1 MTGAS
6 LNPIVDLQQ
15 MWALPFMVNAYR
27 AGTILAIL
35 AGLVGYLMVTRRQA
49 FAGHTL
55 SAVGFPGAAGAT
67 WLGVSAAY
75 GYFTFCLAAALVI
88 ATVPSSAR
96 RGFSDESALV
106 GTIQAFALACGYLFV
121 VLYKGVLG
129 GTTALL
135 FGSFLGVTTG
145 QVTALAVLAGL
156 LLMLLAV
163 IGRPLLFASLDPA
176 AARASGVPVRALD
189 VAFLVLLAATAAGV
203 VQITGALMV
212 FTLLV
217 LPAAAARELTCRP
230 SRALTLSV
238 VLAVLITWIAL
249 AVAFYSPYPIGFWLS
264 SLAFAVFLTARGTRA
279 VRDRSVAG
287 VNVA

>member
-1 MTGAS
+1 MTSAS
-6 LNPIVDLQQ
+6 WNPITDLQQ

-27 AGTILAIL
+27 AGTILAVL
-35 AGLVGYLMVTRRQA
+35 AGLVGFLMVTRRQA

-67 WLGVSAAY
+67 WLGVSTSL
-75 GYFTFCLAAALVI
+75 GYFAFCGAAGLAIALVP
-88 ATVPSSAR
+88 TSAR
-96 RGFSDESALV
+96 RGFSEESALV
-106 GTIQAFALACGYLFV
+106 GTVQAFALACGYLFV

-135 FGSFLGVTTG
+135 FGSFLGVTAD
-145 QVTALAVLAGL
+145 QVTVLAVLAVVL
-156 LLMLLAV
+156 LAVLAV

-189 VAFLVLLAATAAGV
+189 IAFLMVLAATAAGV

-230 SRALTLSV
+230 GLALALSV
-238 VLAVLITWIAL
+238 TLALVITWVAL
-249 AVAFYSPYPIGFWLS
+249 AVAYYSPYPIGFWLS
-264 SLAFAVFLTARGTRA
+264 SIAFGSYLVARGTRL
-279 VRDRSVAG
+279 VTDRRA
-287 VNVA
+287 

>member
-1 MTGAS
+1 MTGLS
-6 LNPIVDLQQ
+6 VNPLTDLQQ

-27 AGTILAIL
+27 AGTLLAVL
-35 AGLVGYLMVTRRQA
+35 AGLVGFLMVTRRQA

-75 GYFTFCLAAALVI
+75 GYFAFCLTAALVI
-88 ATVPSSAR
+88 ALVPASAR
-96 RGFSDESALV
+96 RGFSEEGALI
-106 GTIQAFALACGYLFV
+106 GTVQAFALACGYLFV

-135 FGSFLGVTTG
+135 FGSFLGVTAD
-145 QVTALAVLAGL
+145 QVTALLVLTAVLL
-156 LLMLLAV
+156 VVLV
-163 IGRPLLFASLDPA
+163 IIGRPLLFASLDPT

-189 VAFLVLLAATAAGV
+189 TGFLVVLAATAAGV

-217 LPAAAARELTCRP
+217 LPAAAARELTSRP
-230 SRALTLSV
+230 SRSLALSV
-238 VLAVLITWIAL
+238 ALALLVTWVAL

-264 SLAFAVFLTARGTRA
+264 SVAFGVFLLAHAARRLRER
-279 VRDRSVAG
+279 VRP
-287 VNVA
+287 

>member
-1 MTGAS
+1 MTGLS
-6 LNPIVDLQQ
+6 VNPLTDLQQ

-27 AGTILAIL
+27 AGTLLAVL
-35 AGLVGYLMVTRRQA
+35 AGLVGFLMVTRRQA

-75 GYFTFCLAAALVI
+75 GYFAFCLTAALVI
-88 ATVPSSAR
+88 ALVPASAR
-96 RGFSDESALV
+96 RGFSEESALI
-106 GTIQAFALACGYLFV
+106 GTVQAFALACGYLFV

-135 FGSFLGVTTG
+135 FGSFLGVTAD
-145 QVTALAVLAGL
+145 QVTALLVLTAVLL
-156 LLMLLAV
+156 VVLVV
-163 IGRPLLFASLDPA
+163 IGRPLLFASLDPT

-189 VAFLVLLAATAAGV
+189 TGFLVVLAATAAGV

-217 LPAAAARELTCRP
+217 LPAAAARELTSRP
-230 SRALTLSV
+230 SRSLALSV
-238 VLAVLITWIAL
+238 ALALLVTWVAL

-264 SLAFAVFLTARGTRA
+264 SVAFGVFLLAHAARRLRER
-279 VRDRSVAG
+279 VRP
-287 VNVA
+287 

>member
-1 MTGAS
+1 MTGPS
-6 LNPIVDLQQ
+6 WNPLADLQQ
-15 MWALPFMVNAYR
+15 MWALPFMVNAFR

-35 AGLVGYLMVTRRQA
+35 AGLVGFLMVTRRQA

-55 SAVGFPGAAGAT
+55 STVGFPGAAGAT
-67 WLGVSAAY
+67 WLGMSAGY
-75 GYFTFCLAAALVI
+75 GYFAFCLVAALVI

-96 RGFSDESALV
+96 LGFTGESALV
-106 GTIQAFALACGYLFV
+106 GIVQTFALACGYLFV

-145 QVTALAVLAGL
+145 QVRALAILAIALLAVLG
-156 LLMLLAV
+156 V
-163 IGRPLLFASLDPA
+163 VGRPLLFASVDPEA
-176 AARASGVPVRALD
+176 AKASGVPVRVLD
-189 VAFLVLLAATAAGV
+189 VAFLLLLAATAAGV

-217 LPAAAARELTCRP
+217 LPAASARELTARP
-230 SRALTLSV
+230 SRAMALSV
-238 VLAVLITWIAL
+238 VLALFVTWAAL

-264 SLAFAVFLTARGTRA
+264 SLSFAVFLAARGVRA
-279 VRDRSVAG
+279 ARERGNAAVTV
-287 VNVA
+287 V